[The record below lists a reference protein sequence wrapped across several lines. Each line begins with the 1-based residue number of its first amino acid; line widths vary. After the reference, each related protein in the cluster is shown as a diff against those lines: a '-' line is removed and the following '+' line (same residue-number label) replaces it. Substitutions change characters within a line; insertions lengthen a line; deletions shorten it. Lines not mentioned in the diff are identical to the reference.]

1 MKMKAIKLSPAFRNG
16 EELKSN
22 RFKTAGNVGDNR
34 KRDGNHRQRQDTESL
49 LNKGVA
55 LRSPDRC
62 SRSQFLNNIR
72 AMKEAPPA
80 LPSALRTQPLQAL
93 LWAGT

>member
-16 EELKSN
+16 EELKSH

-49 LNKGVA
+49 
-55 LRSPDRC
+55 
-62 SRSQFLNNIR
+62 
-72 AMKEAPPA
+72 
-80 LPSALRTQPLQAL
+80 
-93 LWAGT
+93 